1 MNRDLILL
9 HYFRQMVLDD
19 VAMEVAIDPGVSSKD
34 EVTDIP
40 TASRKRAAP
49 KDSGKVC
56 TVISDVP
63 SAFY

>member
-1 MNRDLILL
+1 
-9 HYFRQMVLDD
+9 MVLDD
-19 VAMEVAIDPGVSSKD
+19 VAMEVATDPGVSSKD

-63 SAFY
+63 STFY